1 MTQTD
6 LDPNLPGRG
15 LDYNRM
21 PGYWLLA
28 QMGKRVLRPGGL
40 ELTRQMLEALDIQST
55 DHVIE
60 FAPGL
65 GVTARETLERNP
77 LSYTGVE
84 RDDAAAQQVQSYLD
98 GPGRNC
104 LVGRAEDTGLPEAS
118 ATVVYG
124 EAMLSMQTPAHKGS
138 IVAEAA
144 RLLRPGGR
152 YGIHELSLQP
162 DDLDEERKTEISSV
176 LSDAIRVGA
185 RPLTP
190 GEWKNMLEDNG
201 FQVESQVTAP
211 MHLLEP
217 GRLIKDEGLA
227 RTFRFLLR
235 VATNPAA
242 RRRILK
248 MRSVFR
254 SYASNLGAISLI
266 AVKK

>member
-1 MTQTD
+1 MTQTG
-6 LDPNLPGRG
+6 LGPNLPGRG

-21 PGYWLLA
+21 PGHWLLA
-28 QMGKRVLRPGGL
+28 QLGKRVLRPGGL
-40 ELTRQMLEALDIQST
+40 ELTHQMLEALDIQST

-65 GVTARETLERNP
+65 GVTARETLARAP

-84 RDDAAAQQVQSYLD
+84 RDAAAAQQVQSYLD
-98 GPGRNC
+98 GPGRRC
-104 LVGRAEDTGLPEAS
+104 LVGRAEDTGLPEAT

-124 EAMLSMQTPAHKGS
+124 EAMLSMQTPAHKET

-144 RLLRPGGR
+144 RLLQPGGR

-162 DDLDEERKTEISSV
+162 DDLDEERKSEINRT

-190 GEWKNMLEDNG
+190 TEWKNLLEENG
-201 FQVESQVTAP
+201 FQVGAQVTAP

-217 GRLIKDEGLA
+217 ARFIKDEGLA
-227 RTFRFLLR
+227 RTLRFLVK
-235 VATNPAA
+235 VATTPAA

-254 SYASNLGAISLI
+254 RYASNLGAISLI

>member
-15 LDYNRM
+15 LDYERM
-21 PGYWLLA
+21 PGHWLLA
-28 QMGKRVLRPGGL
+28 QLGKRVLRPGGL
-40 ELTRQMLEALDIQST
+40 ELTRRMLEALEIQST

-65 GVTARETLERNP
+65 GVTARETLQRNP

-84 RDDAAAQQVQSYLD
+84 RDEAAAQQVQSYLEGSD
-98 GPGRNC
+98 RRC
-104 LVGRAEDTGLPEAS
+104 LVGRAEDTGLPDAA

-124 EAMLSMQTPAHKGS
+124 EAMLSMQTPGHKAS
-138 IVAEAA
+138 IVTEAA
-144 RLLRPGGR
+144 RLLQPGGR
-152 YGIHELSLQP
+152 YGIHELSLEP
-162 DDLDEERKTEISSV
+162 DDMAEEKKSEINKT

-190 GEWKNMLEDNG
+190 TEWKTLLNENG
-201 FQVESQVTAP
+201 FQVETQVTAP

-217 GRLIKDEGLA
+217 ARFVKDEGLP
-227 RTFRFLLR
+227 RTLRFLFK
-235 VATNPAA
+235 VATTPAA

-254 SYASNLGAISLI
+254 QYASNLSAITLI

>member
-21 PGYWLLA
+21 PGHWLLA
-28 QMGKRVLRPGGL
+28 QLGKRVLRPGGL
-40 ELTRQMLEALDIQST
+40 ELTRHMLEALDIQST
-55 DHVIE
+55 DHVVE

-65 GVTARETLERNP
+65 GVTARETLQRNP

-84 RDDAAAQQVQSYLD
+84 RDEAAAQQVQSYLE
-98 GPGRNC
+98 GPDRRC
-104 LVGRAEDTGLPEAS
+104 LVGRAEDTGLPDAA

-124 EAMLSMQTPAHKGS
+124 EAMLSMQTPGNKAS
-138 IVAEAA
+138 IVTEAA
-144 RLLRPGGR
+144 RLLQTGGR
-152 YGIHELSLQP
+152 YGIHELSLEP
-162 DDLDEERKTEISSV
+162 DDMAEEKKSEINKT

-190 GEWKNMLEDNG
+190 TEWKTLLNENG
-201 FQVESQVTAP
+201 FQVETQVTAP

-217 GRLIKDEGLA
+217 ARFIKDEGLP
-227 RTFRFLLR
+227 RTLRFLFK
-235 VATNPAA
+235 VATTPAA

-254 SYASNLGAISLI
+254 QYASNLGAITLI